1 MTKILKIDKALY
13 EVDDKTK
20 IYRYFGRNPN
30 WESLGKEENERNKK
44 RINGYT
50 RIFRDGKTKNSNIW
64 KRKAWGNEVLLKKYG
79 MNYSTKGEAGLDS
92 HLKV

>member
-1 MTKILKIDKALY
+1 MGIQEYLET
-13 EVDDKTK
+13 V
-20 IYRYFGRNPN
+20 
-30 WESLGKEENERNKK
+30 K
-44 RINGYT
+44 R
-50 RIFRDGKTKNSNIW
+50 KNSNIW